1 MFSKSL
7 PSIFLLQLYSFQL
20 CHGANCTPDKGQA
33 SLVDQRRGLELT
45 QEMLE
50 YLQPYARNS
59 RSIVRNLRTI
69 LNQDHVALPKTAKAL
84 LNLLARVRLREA
96 NGTIAPHNLRM
107 SSEQLELQEIQVWV
121 NCDHASSEGNVH
133 NTLLYDFRPSWMR
146 L

>member
-1 MFSKSL
+1 M
-7 PSIFLLQLYSFQL
+7 
-20 CHGANCTPDKGQA
+20 
-33 SLVDQRRGLELT
+33 DQRRGLELT

-96 NGTIAPHNLRM
+96 NGTIAPHNLRI
-107 SSEQLELQEIQVWV
+107 SSEHLELQEIQVWV
-121 NCDHASSEGNVH
+121 NCDHTSSEGNVH
-133 NTLLYDFRPSWMR
+133 NALLYDFRRSWMR